1 MQLGDVDQVVGIPV
15 KGDCHKAFCTGRRV
29 VIWAVICVFGTLI
42 GAVFADLLFKITVLS
57 IPMLLDRESDFV
69 TEMGS
74 SFTYVAA
81 NKSAE
86 LGWGGVGLSHALT
99 EVQYF

>member
-1 MQLGDVDQVVGIPV
+1 MQV
-15 KGDCHKAFCTGRRV
+15 
-29 VIWAVICVFGTLI
+29 CVFGTLI

-57 IPMLLDRESDFV
+57 IPMLLDRELDFV

-86 LGWGGVGLSHALT
+86 LGWGGVGWGGAGLSHALT

>member
-1 MQLGDVDQVVGIPV
+1 MDQVVGIPV
-15 KGDCHKAFCTGRRV
+15 KGDCHKAFCTSRRV
-29 VIWAVICVFGTLI
+29 VIRAVICVFGTLI
-42 GAVFADLLFKITVLS
+42 GAVFAVLLFKITVLS
-57 IPMLLDRESDFV
+57 IPMLLDRELDFV

-86 LGWGGVGLSHALT
+86 LGWGVSIAITTFLALGPW
-99 EVQYF
+99 F